1 MIEKDIGG
9 KIGKFAV
16 IFFKIC
22 YKFMGLNKTKIGS
35 ESEA

>member
-1 MIEKDIGG
+1 MIEKDIGE
-9 KIGKFAV
+9 KIGKFSV

-22 YKFMGLNKTKIGS
+22 YKFMGLKKLKIGN